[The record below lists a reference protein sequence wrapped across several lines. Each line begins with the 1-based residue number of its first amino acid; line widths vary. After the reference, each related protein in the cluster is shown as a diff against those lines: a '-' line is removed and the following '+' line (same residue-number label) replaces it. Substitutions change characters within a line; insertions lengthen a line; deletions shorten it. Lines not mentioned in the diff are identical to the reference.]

1 MDAVAEEVKLV
12 FTEILVLKFH
22 VLFVRLN
29 DAMRRRKVNKHAVGT
44 SANKLPELNERTKYK
59 NAYITYIY
67 LYPSSPHIA
76 QMNSANVTY

>member
-1 MDAVAEEVKLV
+1 MMHEATQSKQTRGRHVGKQITWVEW
-12 FTEILVLKFH
+12 THEI
-22 VLFVRLN
+22 
-29 DAMRRRKVNKHAVGT
+29 
-44 SANKLPELNERTKYK
+44 K